1 MASFTLI
8 IEAKLG
14 SNNFTHKELHQRVL
28 SKARKH
34 WEQAQ
39 GHLQAP
45 ARPVPLMLE
54 PNGRQMS
61 PPWAEQSHV
70 TPAAQQRKRS
80 SLCTQS
86 RA

>member
-14 SNNFTHKELHQRVL
+14 SNNFTHKELQQRVL

-34 WEQAQ
+34 WEPAE

-45 ARPVPLMLE
+45 AFP
-54 PNGRQMS
+54 
-61 PPWAEQSHV
+61 
-70 TPAAQQRKRS
+70 QQG
-80 SLCTQS
+80 QPQ
-86 RA
+86 